1 MRWRLQQRNSRG
13 QCVTVSPTRT
23 TYQPSKY
30 RHHASMYECSRATY
44 PSHTTVASRSHLVS
58 LLTFE
63 PFCLLAHRAFQF
75 FPFPSFLLSLCSK
88 DALLFFATPVRARIS
103 SSSNALS
110 LHIHLIQ
117 YVAHQRREH
126 ITASAVILR
135 SSNMSCLIRSDFDR
149 MLMYLS
155 RNTSVSSSCFST
167 RFCRRTTDTN

>member
-88 DALLFFATPVRARIS
+88 DALL
-103 SSSNALS
+103 SNALS